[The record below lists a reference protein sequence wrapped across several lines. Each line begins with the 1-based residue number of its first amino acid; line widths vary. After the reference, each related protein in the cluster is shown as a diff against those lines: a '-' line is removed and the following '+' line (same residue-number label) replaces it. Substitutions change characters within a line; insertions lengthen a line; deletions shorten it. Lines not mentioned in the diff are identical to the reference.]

1 MRSFRE
7 RLRSVRAV
15 SYPRC
20 PAPAIAASAKEA
32 CVPPI
37 IPIDDPDDPRIAAY
51 RDIRERD
58 LVGRDG
64 HFIAEGAV
72 VLKAL
77 LASTRHKPLSLLI
90 AEKRLASLAPL
101 LGGLAEDVPVY
112 SASQAVL

>member
-37 IPIDDPDDPRIAAY
+37 IPIDDPDDPRISAY

-64 HFIAEGAV
+64 QFIAEGEV
-72 VLKAL
+72 VLKIFL
-77 LASTRHKPLSLLI
+77 TSGRHQPLSLLI
-90 AEKRLASLAPL
+90 AEKRLAKLAPL
-101 LGGLAEDVPVY
+101 LDRVPETVPIY
-112 SASQAVL
+112 VAGQTV